1 LFNPAQGGAYAK
13 HSGPNFYRIKMKI
26 LLIQPPVRDFYQ
38 TPIRTQPIGLSSL
51 AAALVEKNHEVEILD
66 CQVRGRRKKI
76 FLPEKF
82 SYIKEF
88 FPEGDLSPFRLYS
101 SFYHFGLSFDEILLH
116 VKKTAPDLVG
126 ISCQFTPYVP
136 ESFSTAEVVK
146 MVNPDIPVIFGGAH
160 ASVLPRSV
168 LKSEYVDYIV
178 IGEGERTFTDLV
190 EAISEE
196 KSVSELEGVGYREGA
211 GIRVNPSRTYI
222 SDIDRLSFPARNL
235 LDTEVYKIGQRKC
248 TMLLTSRG
256 CPQGCS
262 YCSVATT
269 MGTRFRTR
277 SPQNVIAEMKSCVK
291 DYDITAF
298 DIEDDNFT
306 LDLSRAEK
314 ILDLIIDEFGE
325 QTIDLY
331 AMNGLSIFSLTE
343 DLLCKMKRAG
353 FKHLD
358 LALGSS
364 SKDLNREMN
373 RPADLSIAE
382 AVLKQ
387 AARLGFSVNTYI
399 ILGIPGHRLEDMVSS
414 ILYLAEK
421 DTFIGPS
428 IFYPSPGTEVYQ
440 EMEKNGYVFS
450 ADFSMLRS
458 SLFPVETEGFL
469 RLDLVTLLRLA
480 RWVNFIKQLLLAD
493 INIEQLNNTAVLNWH
508 PKDVPLCRKND
519 SKMYYLT
526 VKEPLK
532 MVDAGKILSS
542 FFLQTKNFFG
552 IRRIR
557 AANKDLYTYQ
567 LFPYK
572 TSQSVMDI
580 LFNSKDFFIRQAV
593 SRT

>member
-1 LFNPAQGGAYAK
+1 
-13 HSGPNFYRIKMKI
+13 MKI

-51 AAALVEKNHEVEILD
+51 AAALVEKSHEVEILD

-76 FLPEKF
+76 SLPEKF

-101 SFYHFGLSFDEILLH
+101 GFYHFGLSFDEISSH
-116 VKKTAPDLVG
+116 IEKTKPDLVG
-126 ISCQFTPYVP
+126 ISCQFTPYVS
-136 ESFSTAEVVK
+136 ESISTAAAVKDVSPEV
-146 MVNPDIPVIFGGAH
+146 PVVFGGAH
-160 ASVLPRSV
+160 ASVLPKEV
-168 LKSEYVDYIV
+168 LKSPYVDYVV

-190 EAISEE
+190 EAISEG
-196 KSVSELEGVGYREGA
+196 KSVSDLEGVGYVEDS
-211 GIRVNPSRTYI
+211 GIRVNPLKTYI

-235 LDTEVYKIGQRKC
+235 LDTEEYKIGQRKC

-387 AARLGFSVNTYI
+387 AARLGFPVNTYI

-458 SLFPVETEGFL
+458 SLFPVETEGFS

-493 INIEQLNNTAVLNWH
+493 INIEQLKNTAVLNWH
-508 PKDVPLCRKND
+508 PKDVPLCGKND
-519 SKMYYLT
+519 PKMYYLT

>member
-1 LFNPAQGGAYAK
+1 
-13 HSGPNFYRIKMKI
+13 MKI

-38 TPIRTQPIGLSSL
+38 TPIRTQPIGLASL
-51 AAALVEKNHEVEILD
+51 AAVLAEKNHEVEILD

-76 FLPEKF
+76 PLPEKF

-101 SFYHFGLSFDEILLH
+101 GFYHFGLSFDEISLH

-126 ISCQFTPYVP
+126 ISCQFTPYVS
-136 ESFSTAEVVK
+136 ESISTAEAVK
-146 MVNPDIPVIFGGAH
+146 AVNSDIPVVFGGAH
-160 ASVLPRSV
+160 ASVLPKAV
-168 LKSEYVDYIV
+168 LKSECVDYVV
-178 IGEGERTFTDLV
+178 IGEAERTFADLV
-190 EAISEE
+190 EAIAEE
-196 KSVSELEGVGYREGA
+196 KSVSELEGVGYRKDA
-211 GIRVNPSRTYI
+211 GIRINPLKNYI
-222 SDIDRLSFPARNL
+222 SDIDSISFPARNL
-235 LDTEVYKIGQRKC
+235 LDTQAYKIRQRKC

-262 YCSVATT
+262 YCSVAST
-269 MGTRFRTR
+269 MGTGFRTR
-277 SPQNVIAEMKSCVK
+277 SPENVIAEMKACVK

-306 LDLSRAEK
+306 LDPSRAEK
-314 ILDLIIDEFGE
+314 ILDLIIEEFGE
-325 QTIDLY
+325 QAIDLY

-343 DLLCKMKRAG
+343 ELLCKMKKAG

-373 RPADLSIAE
+373 RPADLSHAE

-387 AARLGFSVNTYI
+387 AARLGFPVNTYI
-399 ILGIPGHRLEDMVSS
+399 ILGIPGHSLEDMVSS

-440 EMEKNGYVFS
+440 EMKKNGY
-450 ADFSMLRS
+450 ALGEDYSMLRS
-458 SLFPVETEGFL
+458 SLFPVETEGFS

-480 RWVNFIKQLLLAD
+480 RWVNFIKQLELVD
-493 INIEQLNNTAVLNWH
+493 INIDQLRNKAVANWH
-508 PKDVPLCRKND
+508 PKDVPLCEKND
-519 SKMYYLT
+519 PKMYYLT

-532 MVDAGKILSS
+532 MIDAGKILTS
-542 FFLQTKNFFG
+542 FFLQSKNFFG
-552 IRRIR
+552 VRRIR
-557 AANKDLYTYQ
+557 TANKDLYTYQ

-572 TSQSVMDI
+572 TSQSVMNI
-580 LFNSKDFFIRQAV
+580 LYNSKDFFIRQAV
-593 SRT
+593 LR

>member
-1 LFNPAQGGAYAK
+1 MLK
-13 HSGPNFYRIKMKI
+13 S
-26 LLIQPPVRDFYQ
+26 
-38 TPIRTQPIGLSSL
+38 
-51 AAALVEKNHEVEILD
+51 
-66 CQVRGRRKKI
+66 
-76 FLPEKF
+76 
-82 SYIKEF
+82 F

-101 SFYHFGLSFDEILLH
+101 GFYHFGLSFYEISLH

-126 ISCQFTPYVP
+126 VSCQFTPYVS
-136 ESFSTAEVVK
+136 ESIRTAEVVK
-146 MVNPDIPVIFGGAH
+146 TVNPDVPVVFGGAH
-160 ASVLPRSV
+160 ASVLPKAV
-168 LKSEYVDYIV
+168 LESEYVDYVV
-178 IGEGERTFTDLV
+178 IGEGERTFADLV

-196 KSVSELEGVGYREGA
+196 KNVSELEGVGYREGEK
-211 GIRVNPSRTYI
+211 IQINPLKNYI
-222 SDIDRLSFPARNL
+222 SDIESISFPARNL
-235 LDTEVYKIGQRKC
+235 LDTQAYKIGQKKC

-269 MGTRFRTR
+269 MGTGFRAR
-277 SPQNVIAEMKSCVK
+277 SSENVIAEMKSCVK

-325 QTIDLY
+325 QAIDLY

-373 RPADLSIAE
+373 RPADLSRAE

-387 AARLGFSVNTYI
+387 AARLGFPVNTYI

-421 DTFIGPS
+421 DTFVGPS

-440 EMEKNGYVFS
+440 EMVESGYDLGS
-450 ADFSMLRS
+450 DFSLLRS
-458 SLFPVETEGFL
+458 SLFPVETKGFK
-469 RLDLVTLLRLA
+469 RLDLVILLRLA
-480 RWVNFIKQLLLAD
+480 RWINFIKQLSLAD
-493 INIEQLNNTAVLNWH
+493 ISIEQLKDTAVSSWH
-508 PKDVPLCRKND
+508 PKDLPLSREND
-519 SKMYYLT
+519 QNIYSLT
-526 VKEPLK
+526 LKEPIK
-532 MVDAGKILSS
+532 MNEAGKILTS
-542 FFLQTKNFFG
+542 FFLQSKNFFG
-552 IRRIR
+552 IKRINK
-557 AANKDLYTYQ
+557 ANKDLYTYQ

-572 TSQSVMDI
+572 TSQRVMDI
-580 LFNSKDFFIRQAV
+580 LFKNKSFVIRQAV
-593 SRT
+593 LRK